1 MMRQKPTESTKG
13 GSSRPGQRKSMSF
26 RKFRTCSSREIQ
38 GQRDPPTEKKEED
51 KTKANEGMK
60 KIKDQ
65 GHIMKFKGM
74 QIEVFSK
81 I

>member
-1 MMRQKPTESTKG
+1 MGGHCQDQDNPTGLGMMRQKPTESTKG

-51 KTKANEGMK
+51 KTNAN
-60 KIKDQ
+60 
-65 GHIMKFKGM
+65 KGM
-74 QIEVFSK
+74 RVL
-81 I
+81 